1 MNAITRWDPVREMED
16 FSNRLSSFFGRT
28 PVRRENGQEESI
40 TVAEWAPA
48 VDVTE
53 DDKEYLITAELPEV
67 KKEDV
72 KVSVQKGVLSIS
84 GERKIEKE
92 DKKKKYH
99 RVERAYGTFVRTFTV
114 PEDADVEKIQAE
126 FKDGMLKVHIPKS
139 EKAKPK
145 EIDVKV
151 A

>member
-1 MNAITRWDPVREMED
+1 MED

-28 PVRRENGQEESI
+28 PMRRENGQEESI

-48 VDVTE
+48 VDVIE
-53 DDKEYLITAELPEV
+53 DDKEYLITAELPDV

-72 KVSVQKGVLSIS
+72 KVAVEKGILTIS
-84 GERKIEKE
+84 GERKLEKE
-92 DKKKKYH
+92 EKDKKFH
-99 RVERAYGTFVRTFTV
+99 RIERAYGTFVRTFTV
-114 PEDADVEKIQAE
+114 PDDAEAEKIKAE
-126 FKDGMLKVHIPKS
+126 FKDGLLKVHIPKS

-145 EIDVKV
+145 QIEVKV